1 MRLRLLAIAIYTLPP
16 LVLLLSLLVGP
27 SEAAHPGAVLRWLL
41 SHVSAQPSGAV
52 ANEALLRAVVLDVRL
67 PRVLLTFLVGG
78 SLAASGTALQA
89 MFRNPLV
96 SPYIL
101 GLSSGA
107 AFGAALGLVT
117 PWLPVQLSA
126 FVFAMLAVG
135 LSYGLAR
142 SGSHVSVV
150 TLILAGII
158 VGGVFTAALTIVQFL
173 TDPFKLQTIV
183 HWTMGNLHN
192 ATWAKLRSSWAL
204 MAAGTS
210 VLFILRWR
218 LNVLALG
225 DEEASAVGMNPERE
239 KLCVLLPATLAC
251 SAAVSVAGVI
261 GLFGLVVPHMVR
273 MLTGPDNG
281 RAVAACFPLG
291 GVFLLVVDDL
301 SRSVT
306 DFELPIGIFTMLL
319 GAPVFVFLMKRAR
332 IGWEL

>member
-1 MRLRLLAIAIYTLPP
+1 MRVRLPP
-16 LVLLLSLLVGP
+16 AVLYALPPAALLVSLLIGP
-27 SEAAHPGAVLRWLL
+27 SEAARPAAVLRWLF
-41 SHVSAQPSGAV
+41 SRVPGSPAETP
-52 ANEALLRAVVLDVRL
+52 ANEALLRAVIVDVRL

-78 SLAASGTALQA
+78 ALATSGTALQS

-126 FVFAMLAVG
+126 FAFAVLAVG
-135 LSYGLAR
+135 LSYSLAR
-142 SGSHVSVV
+142 TGKHVSVV

-158 VGGVFTAALTIVQFL
+158 VGGLFTAALTIVQFL

-192 ATWAKLRSSWAL
+192 ASWAKLQSSWL
-204 MAAGTS
+204 PMLAGIA
-210 VLFILRWR
+210 VLLVLRWR

-225 DEEASAVGMNPERE
+225 DEEARAVGMNPDRE
-239 KLCVLLPATLAC
+239 KLFVLLPATLAC

-261 GLFGLVVPHMVR
+261 GLFGLVLPHMVR
-273 MLTGPDNG
+273 MLTGPDNR
-281 RAVAACFPLG
+281 RAVPACFLLG
-291 GVFLLVVDDL
+291 GSFLLIVDDV
-301 SRSVT
+301 SRSIT
-306 DFELPIGIFTMLL
+306 DFELPIGIFTTLL
-319 GAPVFVFLMKRAR
+319 GAPVFVFLMKRSR